1 MAAGNAP
8 IPEQRKRGPKP
19 KGQAAQSRKLR
30 DIAVE
35 MNSMATLLDS
45 RTTEDLTFNP
55 AIMQQNFS
63 NLFSSSKVFRAYNYV
78 VIEYENRRAR
88 QQRLPP
94 DLFGEPGWDMLL
106 YLYIQQVKAE
116 PVTVTPLCMASGVP
130 HTTALRYIDSLQAH
144 ALIEKR
150 RSDTD
155 ARAAFVQLSPDAF
168 ETLTD
173 MFDR

>member
-55 AIMQQNFS
+55 
-63 NLFSSSKVFRAYNYV
+63 SKVFRAYNYV